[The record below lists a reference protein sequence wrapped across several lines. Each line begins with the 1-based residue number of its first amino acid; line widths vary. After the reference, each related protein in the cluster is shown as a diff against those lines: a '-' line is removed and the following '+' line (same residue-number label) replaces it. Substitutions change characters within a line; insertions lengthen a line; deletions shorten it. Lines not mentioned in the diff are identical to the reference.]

1 MLRCQ
6 SVRLPLDLQTRLSA
20 WGKILQAAT
29 GWLFPFHDREI
40 AHGGPGG
47 RFFALQGRA
56 MRIFQ
61 ILEFNQFNTG
71 SVHQMFQAA
80 AGLQERGHD
89 VTIISRPDAT
99 LEAKSRE
106 VGVTFRGLKL
116 RHQFDIASIL
126 ALRRL
131 VNRERPDV
139 IHVHKGIAHAIAFA
153 ATAGHS
159 VGAFIVNRGVS
170 FPLDRWNRTKYR
182 TDRVDRVVTVCQQIK
197 DVIVESGGLPESKVV
212 VVFAGTDV
220 HHFDPASWD
229 ARAFRREKGIANDAF
244 VVAQVGVRDWK
255 GWRELIDS
263 ISDIV
268 PNHPKAHLL
277 LIGCRSEVEK
287 HEVREY
293 ARSAGVSD
301 HVTPIEY
308 RSDMPNVLAS
318 CDVVVDASWAGTG
331 ITGTVREAMAM
342 QKAVVA
348 SNAGGNRELVT
359 SAEVGW
365 LVPMKDRV
373 ALTGALLEILED
385 PARAA
390 VVAGNARRHVVDG
403 YSKELRIT
411 RLEALYREVLD
422 SKA

>member
-1 MLRCQ
+1 MR
-6 SVRLPLDLQTRLSA
+6 
-20 WGKILQAAT
+20 GKILQAAT

-268 PNHPKAHLL
+268 PNHPKVHLL

-318 CDVVVDASWAGTG
+318 CDVMVDASWAGTG
-331 ITGTVREAMAM
+331 ITGDCARGDGHAEGGRGIECRGQQGTGYIRGSWLARSDERSSRPDGRIAGDPRGSGARGRGCRERATA
-342 QKAVVA
+342 
-348 SNAGGNRELVT
+348 RRRRLLE
-359 SAEVGW
+359 
-365 LVPMKDRV
+365 RV
-373 ALTGALLEILED
+373 ANHTA
-385 PARAA
+385 
-390 VVAGNARRHVVDG
+390 
-403 YSKELRIT
+403 
-411 RLEALYREVLD
+411 
-422 SKA
+422 